1 MKTKNQSIKTIISG
15 VLAATVAAVCLTLN
29 VQAKSLSP
37 VLSNGSTTA
46 MSDSGKMAK
55 DKMKMA
61 KMEKKKMAKMDN
73 DKMKM
78 DKKMDKKKMTK
89 DTASKM

>member
-1 MKTKNQSIKTIISG
+1 MKTKNQSMKTIISG
-15 VLAATVAAVCLTLN
+15 ALAATVLAVCLTLN

-46 MSDSGKMAK
+46 MSDTGKMAK
-55 DKMKMA
+55 DKMKMT
-61 KMEKKKMAKMDN
+61 KIEKKKMDH